1 MQEAI
6 IAELLEGLKAALDSG
21 WATGT
26 ECRQTRSD
34 GHERQYGLPALCTVF
49 HWLDEAQHG
58 KPLTA
63 ARIEA
68 ARRIV
73 SGTGWP

>member
-6 IAELLEGLKAALDSG
+6 IAELLEVLKAALDSG

-34 GHERQYGLPALCTVF
+34 GPERQYSLPALCTVF

-63 ARIEA
+63 DRIEA